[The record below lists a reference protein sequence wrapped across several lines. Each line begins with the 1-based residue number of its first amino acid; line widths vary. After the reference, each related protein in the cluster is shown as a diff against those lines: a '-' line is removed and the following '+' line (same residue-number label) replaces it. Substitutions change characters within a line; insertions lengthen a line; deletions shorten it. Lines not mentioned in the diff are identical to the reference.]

1 MKNLHTKKAPII
13 TTDHY
18 YLSYME
24 TEYAPQMYKFL
35 GDKETMK
42 YLTPH
47 PPQNISDVAE
57 KIARHQE
64 QYRAEK
70 EIPWAIV
77 DKATEEVIGMLR
89 LHKLNYW
96 HKKAEM
102 GVVIRKDHQH
112 KGVMKEILPRVLS
125 YCFLDLGLNRV
136 VGDIF
141 AENIGSRKLLLS
153 HGFKEEGI
161 LRQTD
166 FDGERY
172 HDTVVFSLLKNE
184 YLESVQ

>member
-1 MKNLHTKKAPII
+1 MKSLHTAKAPVI
-13 TTDHY
+13 TADHY

-35 GDKETMK
+35 GDKETMR

-47 PPQNISDVAE
+47 PPQTIKEVEE
-57 KIARHQE
+57 KIAVHQE
-64 QYRAEK
+64 QYLAEK
-70 EIPWAIV
+70 EIPWVIKDSTA
-77 DKATEEVIGMLR
+77 EEIIGMFR
-89 LHKLNYW
+89 LHKLSYW

-102 GVVIRKDHQH
+102 GVVIRKDYQR
-112 KGVMKEILPRVLS
+112 KGVMKKILPKVLA
-125 YCFLDLGLNRV
+125 YCFQDLGLNRV

-141 AENIGSRKLLLS
+141 AENMGSRKLLLA

-166 FDGERY
+166 FDGKRY
-172 HDTVVFSLLKNE
+172 HDTVVFSLLKDEYNE
-184 YLESVQ
+184 TIQ